1 MKLRWLPFAAFVA
14 LAMPVSAAE
23 EPRLIAW
30 EDLMPPQSKPVMPED
45 LDFGGDGQSD
55 DYDDLSDDQPSDP
68 GLRGMVMHGMTPM
81 PDLIDAVSVVEEL
94 NDVQVKIAGYVL
106 PLDFEATTI
115 REFLLVPYV
124 GACIH
129 VPPPPPNQIIHVTS
143 EEGVEVN
150 GIFEPMWITG
160 TLQTASVSND
170 LAEIGYQ
177 MTLDWT
183 EPYEY

>member
-1 MKLRWLPFAAFVA
+1 MKLLWLPFAAFVA
-14 LAMPVSAAE
+14 LATPVWAAE
-23 EPRLIAW
+23 DPRLIAW
-30 EDLMPPQSKPVMPED
+30 DDLMPEQSKPVMPDD
-45 LDFGGDGQSD
+45 LTFGGN
-55 DYDDLSDDQPSDP
+55 DDLLEDDEPPDP

-81 PDLIDAVSVVEEL
+81 PDIIDAVSVVEEL

-143 EEGVEVN
+143 EEGVEIG

-177 MTLDWT
+177 MTLNAA